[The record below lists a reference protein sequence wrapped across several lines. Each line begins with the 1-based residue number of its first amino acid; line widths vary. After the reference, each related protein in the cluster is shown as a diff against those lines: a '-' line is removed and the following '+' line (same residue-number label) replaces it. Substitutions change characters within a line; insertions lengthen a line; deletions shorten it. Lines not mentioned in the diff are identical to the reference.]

1 MKTNAKPDM
10 HRVDQVGRAI
20 SRRLNEHA
28 ADLPHDITER
38 LRVARM
44 QAIAQ
49 RKPEPTR
56 IFVPQL
62 ATAGGLGMGI
72 SDEGLNLWNRL
83 ASALPLIV
91 LLFGL
96 ATIHVF
102 QNEHRANEIAQLD
115 AEMCSSFLAVLQNTV
130 LRHLLSLVPSLLSSS
145 CKTMYLLTYIRSNDN
160 SLNWFNLAISKTVQR
175 YNRCRKMLN
184 I

>member
-1 MKTNAKPDM
+1 
-10 HRVDQVGRAI
+10 
-20 SRRLNEHA
+20 
-28 ADLPHDITER
+28 
-38 LRVARM
+38 M

-115 AEMCSSFLAVLQNTV
+115 AELLIDDLPPAAYTDPGFLIFL
-130 LRHLLSLVPSLLSSS
+130 
-145 CKTMYLLTYIRSNDN
+145 KSNP
-160 SLNWFNLAISKTVQR
+160 LESKAPD
-175 YNRCRKMLN
+175 
-184 I
+184 

>member
-1 MKTNAKPDM
+1 MKPHAKPDM
-10 HRVDQVGRAI
+10 NRIDQVGWAI

-44 QAIAQ
+44 QALAQ
-49 RKPEPTR
+49 RKPEPIR
-56 IFVPQL
+56 IFAPQL
-62 ATAGGLGMGI
+62 ATVGGLGMGN
-72 SDEGLNLWNRL
+72 SDEGLNLWSRL

-96 ATIHVF
+96 AAIHIF

-115 AEMCSSFLAVLQNTV
+115 AELLIDDLPPAAYTDPGFLIFL
-130 LRHLLSLVPSLLSSS
+130 
-145 CKTMYLLTYIRSNDN
+145 KSNP
-160 SLNWFNLAISKTVQR
+160 LESKVSD
-175 YNRCRKMLN
+175 
-184 I
+184 